1 MLRSI
6 IDVNLPKFL
15 NHDLPLFHG
24 ITSDLFPGIKLPT
37 PDYEILN
44 EHVRDNCVKMNLQCT
59 EFFLEKIQQVKS
71 KRLQTQSTSRLE
83 LFSQLF
89 WTQCKTVSI
98 KFKLIHKLALKSRVV
113 DCILMEAQTSDG
125 FLSFSYPR
133 YTRWWL
139 CGMVLFCRYTRW

>member
-44 EHVRDNCVKMNLQCT
+44 EHVRDNCAKMNLQCT
-59 EFFLEKIQQVKS
+59 EFFLEKIQQV
-71 KRLQTQSTSRLE
+71 E
-83 LFSQLF
+83 
-89 WTQCKTVSI
+89 C
-98 KFKLIHKLALKSRVV
+98 
-113 DCILMEAQTSDG
+113 
-125 FLSFSYPR
+125 
-133 YTRWWL
+133 
-139 CGMVLFCRYTRW
+139 